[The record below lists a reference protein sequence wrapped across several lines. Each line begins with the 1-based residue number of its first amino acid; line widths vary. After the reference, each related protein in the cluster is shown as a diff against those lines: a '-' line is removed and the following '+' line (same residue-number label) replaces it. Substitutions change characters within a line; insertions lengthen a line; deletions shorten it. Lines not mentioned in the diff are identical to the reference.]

1 MSELSNRNFRRVGII
16 NLMMSI
22 PLFGLFGWIS
32 FSLCYAFQNDW
43 KIALVA
49 ATLCA
54 FPMMLTMLHGHVTMA
69 IGVSHRD
76 KYYHWLNQKS
86 NRWGWF
92 FHPIF
97 ISTKFR
103 FSGLAIYT
111 IIIMIQFFRSTL

>member
-1 MSELSNRNFRRVGII
+1 MSELSTKNFHRVGII
-16 NLMMSI
+16 NLLMSI
-22 PLFGLFGWIS
+22 PLFGLFSWIG
-32 FSLCYAFQNDW
+32 FSLCYALQNNW
-43 KIALVA
+43 PISLIA

-69 IGVSHRD
+69 IGVTHRD
-76 KYYHWLNQKS
+76 KYYHWLNQKT
-86 NRWGWF
+86 NPWGWF

-111 IIIMIQFFRSTL
+111 AIILVQFIRTFP